1 MGLGVVMKIY
11 INFVEDFHNKPQI
24 NTTKNINIHEE
35 EKRERK
41 KERKKNEKKKQQ
53 AVAGP

>member
-1 MGLGVVMKIY
+1 MKIY